1 MNRRASST
9 LGRRAQ
15 PHSTT
20 FTRRSP
26 LLPPTFTTG
35 PSGRMRRP
43 PIPQSIGQPSFSWC
57 RRPPPLT
64 LSRSMADSSGAG
76 RRHYSAKRST
86 LPRRV
91 IIYDVSASGTTLWGQ
106 MTVTGWMGGG
116 SYDFT
121 VEEGG
126 PTGEIY
132 NFNNGTGLTEPSQLP
147 PPPCYT
153 YPCNVTGPYTAQL
166 TPTGNPSSG
175 IISFGFEDQGETFS
189 ATGTLTPVT
198 SATGT
203 LDLVT
208 TGVTA
213 GVPEASTWAMMLLG
227 LGGLGVAGFR
237 RTREKAGAALA
248 DALGVTRTAG
258 QSRAA

>member
-1 MNRRASST
+1 VVTDDYNITGYTDVDGKSIMAAEGPDEPESVVDIGPPGSTPFYDFYAPKSST
-9 LGRRAQ
+9 PPDFHDRPQRPDAPAANPTINWSAQ
-15 PHSTT
+15 LFLVSQTPA
-20 FTRRSP
+20 
-26 LLPPTFTTG
+26 
-35 PSGRMRRP
+35 
-43 PIPQSIGQPSFSWC
+43 
-57 RRPPPLT
+57 
-64 LSRSMADSSGAG
+64 ADAVTVYGGLEWGWEAT
-76 RRHYSAKRST
+76 YSAKRST

-213 GVPEASTWAMMLLG
+213 GSRRPRLG
-227 LGGLGVAGFR
+227 R
-237 RTREKAGAALA
+237 
-248 DALGVTRTAG
+248 
-258 QSRAA
+258 